1 MWSDSGYEPLPD
13 QALRV
18 RRLRS
23 GVLVLVFVIVIAV
36 LDGAVRVV
44 LDIDL
49 PIPPV
54 VAPLVLAIALI
65 TAWWWWTRLSWQAWG
80 WRLDEATF
88 QTRSGVYT
96 KVWKGV
102 PRDRVQFVEVTA
114 GPLQRSADLAT
125 LVVRTA
131 GVRTPAVHVEDL
143 HADVAERLRD
153 ELSPRAND
161 ESVTVRSGA
170 AADPGEDSS
179 DSDGEAD
186 LDPVVTDPVVTDHGV
201 SDRGDD

>member
-23 GVLVLVFVIVIAV
+23 GVFVLMFVIVIAV
-36 LDGAVRVV
+36 LDGAMRVV
-44 LDIDL
+44 FDIDL

-54 VAPLVLAIALI
+54 VAPLVLAVALI

-153 ELSPRAND
+153 ELSPHATD
-161 ESVTVRSGA
+161 ESVPVRGVA
-170 AADPGEDSS
+170 PADPVEVAS
-179 DSDGEAD
+179 DLDGEAD
-186 LDPVVTDPVVTDHGV
+186 LDPVVTDAIVTE
-201 SDRGDD
+201 RGDD

>member
-23 GVLVLVFVIVIAV
+23 GAVVLAFVIVIAV
-36 LDGAVRVV
+36 LDGAVRA
-44 LDIDL
+44 LFDIDL

-65 TAWWWWTRLSWQAWG
+65 TAWWSWTRLSRQAWG

-114 GPLQRSADLAT
+114 GPLQRSANLAT

-153 ELSPRAND
+153 ELSPHAND
-161 ESVTVRSGA
+161 ESAVIRGVA
-170 AADPGEDSS
+170 PADPGEDAS
-179 DSDGEAD
+179 DHNGEVD
-186 LDPVVTDPVVTDHGV
+186 LDSVVTHPVVTDPVVTD
-201 SDRGDD
+201 RGDD

>member
-1 MWSDSGYEPLPD
+1 MWNDSGYEPLPD

-44 LDIDL
+44 FDIDL

-161 ESVTVRSGA
+161 ESVTVGGGA
-170 AADPGEDSS
+170 SAYPGEDSS
-179 DSDGEAD
+179 DSDGQAD
-186 LDPVVTDPVVTDHGV
+186 LDPVVADPVV

>member
-23 GVLVLVFVIVIAV
+23 GVFVLMFVIVIAV
-36 LDGAVRVV
+36 LDGAMRVV
-44 LDIDL
+44 FDIDL

-80 WRLDEATF
+80 WRLDDATF

-153 ELSPRAND
+153 ELSPHAND
-161 ESVTVRSGA
+161 ESVPVLGVTP
-170 AADPGEDSS
+170 ADPGEGASLL
-179 DSDGEAD
+179 DGEAD
-186 LDPVVTDPVVTDHGV
+186 LNPVVTE
-201 SDRGDD
+201 RGDD

>member
-1 MWSDSGYEPLPD
+1 MWSEGGYEPLPD

-23 GVLVLVFVIVIAV
+23 GAFVLMLVIVLTV
-36 LDGAVRVV
+36 VDGAVRAVF
-44 LDIDL
+44 DIDL

-54 VAPLVLAIALI
+54 VAPLMVAIALVI
-65 TAWWWWTRLSWQAWG
+65 VWWSWTRLSWRAWG

-114 GPLQRSADLAT
+114 GPLQRSAGLAT

-143 HADVAERLRD
+143 HAEVAERLRD
-153 ELSPRAND
+153 ELSPQANG
-161 ESVTVRSGA
+161 ESMAVHAVA
-170 AADPGEDSS
+170 PVDPGTDSS
-179 DSDGEAD
+179 DGDGGT
-186 LDPVVTDPVVTDHGV
+186 DPHPMATDPVVTDHG
-201 SDRGDD
+201 DD

>member
-1 MWSDSGYEPLPD
+1 MWTEAGFEALSDA
-13 QALRV
+13 ALRA
-18 RRLRS
+18 RRIRS
-23 GVLVLVFVIVIAV
+23 GIGVGVATLVLLIASSTLMA
-36 LDGAVRVV
+36 LD
-44 LDIDL
+44 LDL
-49 PIPPV
+49 PVQPLA
-54 VAPLVLAIALI
+54 VAAIAI
-65 TAWWWWTRLSWQAWG
+65 VVGVVGWWWWTRLSWQAWG
-80 WRLDEATF
+80 WRLDDATF

-153 ELSPRAND
+153 ELSPHANE
-161 ESVTVRSGA
+161 ESVPVHGVA
-170 AADPGEDSS
+170 PADPGEGGSHL
-179 DSDGEAD
+179 DGETG
-186 LDPVVTDPVVTDHGV
+186 LDPVVTDHG
-201 SDRGDD
+201 DD